1 MLAELDLIA
10 PLEFPDCQVREDS
23 VGDGSG
29 MISKT
34 GLGINDLLQEQRSQ
48 ILAIA
53 QKHGA
58 YNVRV
63 FGSVARGEATQE
75 SDIDFLVDYD
85 LEKIT
90 PWFPAGLLIDL
101 ERLLNRKVDIATV
114 DMLKERIR
122 DRILHEAVML

>member
-1 MLAELDLIA
+1 MK
-10 PLEFPDCQVREDS
+10 
-23 VGDGSG
+23 
-29 MISKT
+29 KT
-34 GLGINDLLQEQRSQ
+34 GLGIQELLCCERSQ

-63 FGSVARGEATQE
+63 FGSVARGEATPE
-75 SDIDFLVDYD
+75 SDIDLLVDYD

-90 PWFPAGLLIDL
+90 PWFPGGLLLDL
-101 ERLLNRKVDIATV
+101 EQLLNRKVDIVTV

-122 DRILHEAVML
+122 ERVLQEAVPL

>member
-1 MLAELDLIA
+1 MT
-10 PLEFPDCQVREDS
+10 
-23 VGDGSG
+23 
-29 MISKT
+29 SKT
-34 GLGINDLLQEQRSQ
+34 GLGIKDLLQDQRAQ

-63 FGSVARGEATQE
+63 FGSVARGEATPE

-90 PWFPAGLLIDL
+90 PWFPGGLLIDL
-101 ERLLNRKVDIATV
+101 EQLLNRKVDIATG
-114 DMLKERIR
+114 DMLKEPIR
-122 DRILHEAVML
+122 DSEASKERSADRVLHEAVVL

>member
-1 MLAELDLIA
+1 MTT
-10 PLEFPDCQVREDS
+10 
-23 VGDGSG
+23 
-29 MISKT
+29 KT

-63 FGSVARGEATQE
+63 FGSVARGEATEE
-75 SDIDFLVDYD
+75 SDIDFLIDYD

-101 ERLLNRKVDIATV
+101 EQLLNRKVDIATA

-122 DRILHEAVML
+122 DRVLHEAVVL

>member
-1 MLAELDLIA
+1 M
-10 PLEFPDCQVREDS
+10 
-23 VGDGSG
+23 
-29 MISKT
+29 T
-34 GLGINDLLQEQRSQ
+34 GLGIRELLQERRSQ

-53 QKHGA
+53 EKHGA

-63 FGSVARGEATQE
+63 FGSVARGEATEE

-90 PWFPAGLLIDL
+90 PWFPGGLLLDL
-101 ERLLNRKVDIATV
+101 EQLLHCKVDVATV

-122 DRILHEAVML
+122 ERVLHEAIAL